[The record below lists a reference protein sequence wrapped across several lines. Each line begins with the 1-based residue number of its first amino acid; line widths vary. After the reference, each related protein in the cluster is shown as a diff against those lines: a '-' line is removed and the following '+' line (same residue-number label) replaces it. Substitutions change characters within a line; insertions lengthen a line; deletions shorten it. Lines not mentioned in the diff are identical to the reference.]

1 MRLFK
6 NRQEAGKLLAAVL
19 KERQLKDPVV
29 LALPRGGVPLA
40 AIIAKEIQAPLDL
53 ILVRKIGHPFH
64 PEYAIGALTEE
75 EEPMMN
81 KEERRQLDEEW
92 FSKEVA
98 ELRLENKRR
107 RGVYLKDH
115 KRIPLENRTV
125 LIVDDGAATGFTLLS
140 AIDAVRKQSPKEIIA
155 AVPVSPLDTA
165 EKIRKQADQLILLE
179 EPHLF
184 RGAIGAHYIDF
195 SQLTDE
201 EVRDYLKKGQPS
213 TNKKSEQTKQE

>member
-6 NRQEAGKLLAAVL
+6 NRQEAGKLLADVL

-64 PEYAIGALTEE
+64 SEFAIGALTEE
-75 EEPMMN
+75 EEPMIN
-81 KEERRQLDEEW
+81 KEESRQLDEEW
-92 FSKEVA
+92 LSRKVT

-107 RGVYLKDH
+107 RGVYLKDY
-115 KRIPLENRTV
+115 KRIPLKNRTV

-140 AIDAVRKQSPKEIIA
+140 AIDAVRKQLPKEIIA

-165 EKIRKQADQLILLE
+165 EKIRKQVDQLILLE

-184 RGAIGAHYIDF
+184 QGAIGAHYADF
-195 SQLTDE
+195 SQVTDE
-201 EVRDYLKKGQPS
+201 EVKVYLKKGKS
-213 TNKKSEQTKQE
+213 SINKKNK